1 MENPNKKLQ
10 FTVISQDSNLYKA
23 IEKVSTMKQYRK
35 GEMIYF
41 QDDPADKF
49 YLIQSGRVRL
59 FLTSKEGNELTL
71 EILGVNQIF
80 GEASYFS
87 HASRLTS
94 VNAITDVELLTVDL
108 NHLLP
113 YLTQDP
119 NLIVEMIAFMAQR
132 IQILSIQVLV

>member
-1 MENPNKKLQ
+1 MKNQDKIHQ
-10 FTVISQDSNLYKA
+10 FTSMTQVTKLYKA
-23 IEKVSTMKQYRK
+23 IEKAGVMKQYRK

-49 YLIQSGRVRL
+49 YLIKSGRVRL

-132 IQILSIQVLV
+132 IQFLSSQYLV